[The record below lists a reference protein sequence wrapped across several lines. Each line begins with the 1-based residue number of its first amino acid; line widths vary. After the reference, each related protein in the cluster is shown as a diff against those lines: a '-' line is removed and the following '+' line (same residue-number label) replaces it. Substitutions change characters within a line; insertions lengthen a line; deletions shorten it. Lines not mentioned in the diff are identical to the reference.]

1 MPLFYFTSK
10 NIVAY
15 LLQCRSS
22 IQFRIMKTI
31 LYMKKL
37 IFMFLLTGSIY
48 AQEQVFN
55 VQRYC
60 VDEKPFKPG
69 ECNISGN
76 EYSFVFL
83 DKQKREVVFFLTAS
97 KMKYKII
104 NSGVF
109 SLDKNYTSYTLENE
123 QGQVEM
129 RINKQQTRIEF
140 LHPNTRIYL
149 TVGTSTKAIQ

>member
-1 MPLFYFTSK
+1 M
-10 NIVAY
+10 AY
-15 LLQCRSS
+15 LLHSESS
-22 IQFRIMKTI
+22 IQFRIIKTV

-37 IFMFLLTGSIY
+37 IFVFLLTGSIY

-60 VDEKPFKPG
+60 VDEKPFKQG

-83 DKQKREVVFFLTAS
+83 DTQKREVVFFLTS
-97 KMKYKII
+97 TKMKYKII
-104 NSGVF
+104 NSGVLA
-109 SLDKNYTSYTLENE
+109 SDKNYTSYTLENE

-129 RINKQQTRIEF
+129 RINKQQTLIEF
-140 LHPNTRIYL
+140 MHPNTRIYL
-149 TVGTSTKAIQ
+149 TVGTSTKAVQ

>member
-1 MPLFYFTSK
+1 M
-10 NIVAY
+10 AY
-15 LLQCRSS
+15 LLQYVSG
-22 IQFRIMKTI
+22 IQFRILKSVQ
-31 LYMKKL
+31 YMKKL

-60 VDEKPFKPG
+60 VDEKPFKQG

-83 DKQKREVVFFLTAS
+83 DTQKREVVFFLTAT

-109 SLDKNYTSYTLENE
+109 SLDKNYTTYTLENE
-123 QGQVEM
+123 QEQVEM

-140 LHPNTRIYL
+140 LYPNTRIYL
-149 TVGTSTKAIQ
+149 TVGTSTKTVQ